1 MKGLKTF
8 LATVLLMFACGVTQ
22 AKVKV
27 VNVAVPGTLEQLVGQ
42 KDRYRIKEMRV
53 SGRLNATDMLF
64 IADMAGRTMSGTEPQ
79 KGSCANSTCA
89 P

>member
-64 IADMAGRTMSGTEPQ
+64 IADMSGAEPQ
-79 KGSCANSTCA
+79 KGSCASSTCA